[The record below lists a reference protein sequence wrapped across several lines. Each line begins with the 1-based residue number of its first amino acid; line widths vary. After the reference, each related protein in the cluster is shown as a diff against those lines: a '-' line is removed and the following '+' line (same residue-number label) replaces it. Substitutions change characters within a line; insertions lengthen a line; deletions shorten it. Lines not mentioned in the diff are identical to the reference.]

1 MAKKVEIEIDVKGDD
16 KVKGL
21 GQEIRELNKQ
31 LRQTPEG
38 TKEWTQI
45 YNRIDDLKDRL
56 EGSKKASSDLVD
68 TIASAP
74 GPIGVLG
81 RGINSLKVATTSFGA
96 ALKATGIG
104 LLVSL
109 VAGLATA
116 FSQSEEA
123 GKKLKPLI
131 EGFQR
136 LFNGVYRALE
146 PVLDTLIELA
156 TQALPYVTK
165 AFSVSY
171 SAISSFIQGVG
182 LLARSIG
189 KLLTGDF
196 AGAWD
201 DASNAVTGFG
211 DRFNQSLK
219 NFEKG
224 TKELTASER
233 EELKKRQE
241 AEKEAL
247 EKRKQ
252 QQEEYRKQVE
262 EDTKRAN
269 EKLLSLQNEYEQLS
283 AKNDAQANKI
293 KLRQDYEQEQKEISA
308 LKLKDQRIN
317 GIVITGEELRQK
329 LLLQAKENYNKKSAK
344 IDADDAKRV
353 ADEIKKLNDTQFDL
367 LRKALQSE
375 DDIIENDT
383 ERRKAKR
390 ERQLE
395 EEIFDLNELE
405 AETIK
410 AYKKL
415 IDEVPS
421 KREELEKEI
430 DRVIAFSEDLRKN
443 KAKIYKRELIDI
455 IQEGYKEEEA
465 ELIKKIDA
473 ELRLYE
479 LRNQVLNKNTQRYF
493 DNQEELIKKGY
504 EKEKM
509 LEEQNFKAL
518 IQKAREKQKFQ
529 INNSTQEVE
538 VINGIMQ
545 RYYYDDLGNRKKV
558 GEEIEKLEKQK
569 ADKLLAIEEK
579 YQADKKNLKQQEV
592 AAYGEVA
599 AATINSFAAITGA
612 LASGYDEEAKTS
624 KAAFEQRKKLQI
636 ATATMS
642 AASGIIQI
650 LTQPSTLPSP
660 FDWIVKVANAAAL
673 GITTAINISNI
684 KKTKFEGT
692 EGGGEAAGGNRMG
705 RGYADGGIVRGPGTS
720 KSDSIPAR
728 LSNGEAVM
736 TSGAVTMFAP
746 LLSMMNQMGGGTS
759 FNSGLNAT
767 LPDNPNR
774 ANPSME
780 QQPLIMKTY
789 VVENELTS
797 SQQRQARLKD
807 LSTL

>member
-38 TKEWTQI
+38 TKEWNQI

-68 TIASAP
+68 TLANAP

-81 RGINSLKVATTSFGA
+81 RAINGLKIATTSFGA

-123 GKKLKPLI
+123 GKKLKPLF

-156 TQALPYVTK
+156 IQVLPYVTK

-211 DRFNQSLK
+211 DRFNKSLE

-241 AEKEAL
+241 QEKEAL
-247 EKRKQ
+247 EKRRQ
-252 QQEEYRKQVE
+252 QQEEYRKKVA
-262 EDTKRAN
+262 EDNKTADQ
-269 EKLLSLQNEYEQLS
+269 KLLDAQNEFEVLS
-283 AKNDAQANKI
+283 AKNQDDANKI
-293 KLRQDYEQEQKEISA
+293 KLRQELAAEEKAINA
-308 LKLKDQRIN
+308 LL
-317 GIVITGEELRQK
+317 ITEKRKGELIA
-329 LLLQAKENYNKKSAK
+329 QAKLVYNLKVQQ
-344 IDADDAKRV
+344 ID
-353 ADEIKKLNDTQFDL
+353 E
-367 LRKALQSE
+367 
-375 DDIIENDT
+375 
-383 ERRKAKR
+383 ERRKQETKEREDANKELVKLAEDLTVELIKDEKKKSEELLR
-390 ERQLE
+390 LAYERQKKDIEQSKASDKEKAAALLLILNKYNADKEKIE
-395 EEIFDLNELE
+395 EDDR
-405 AETIK
+405 K
-410 AYKKL
+410 KKL
-415 IDEVPS
+415 EKDA
-421 KREELEKEI
+421 KALDDQLKLLEL
-430 DRVIAFSEDLRKN
+430 RGQVLRKN
-443 KAKIYKRELIDI
+443 T
-455 IQEGYKEEEA
+455 QE
-465 ELIKKIDA
+465 
-473 ELRLYE
+473 
-479 LRNQVLNKNTQRYF
+479 YF
-493 DNQEELIKKGY
+493 RNQEEILTKAY
-504 EKEKM
+504 EKEK
-509 LEEQNFKAL
+509 
-518 IQKAREKQKFQ
+518 
-529 INNSTQEVE
+529 
-538 VINGIMQ
+538 
-545 RYYYDDLGNRKKV
+545 
-558 GEEIEKLEKQK
+558 
-569 ADKLLAIEEK
+569 LLAQGNAEQLIAIEAK
-579 YQADKKNLKQQEV
+579 YQQDKRNLKQQEI
-592 AAYGEVA
+592 AAYGEIA
-599 AATINSFAAITGA
+599 SATINSFAAITGA
-612 LASGYDEEAKTS
+612 LAAGYDEEAKTS
-624 KAAFEQRKKLQI
+624 KKAFEQRKKLQV
-636 ATATMS
+636 ATALMS
-642 AASGIIQI
+642 AASGVIQI

-660 FDWIVKVANAAAL
+660 FDWIVKTANALAL
-673 GITTAINISNI
+673 GITTAIQIKNI
-684 KKTKFEGT
+684 KKTEFAGES
-692 EGGGEAAGGNRMG
+692 GGSSSSASGASASNLG
-705 RGYADGGIVRGPGTS
+705 RNYADGGLVIGPGGP
-720 KSDSIPAR
+720 KSDSIPAN

-759 FNSGLNAT
+759 FSSGLNTT

-774 ANPSME
+774 NNPAME
-780 QQPLIMKTY
+780 QQPVIMKTY
-789 VVENELTS
+789 VVESELTS
-797 SQQRQARLKD
+797 SQQKQARLKD

>member
-1 MAKKVEIEIDVKGDD
+1 MAKKVEIEIDVKGDE

-21 GQEIRELNKQ
+21 GQEIRELNRQ
-31 LRQTPEG
+31 LRMTPEG
-38 TKEWTQI
+38 TKEWKQI

-56 EGSKKASSDLVD
+56 EGSKKASSDLID

-136 LFNGVYRALE
+136 LFNGVFRALE
-146 PVLDTLIELA
+146 PVFDMLIELA
-156 TQALPYVTK
+156 TNALPYVTK

-171 SAISSFIQGVG
+171 SAISSFIQGIG
-182 LLARSIG
+182 LLAKSIG
-189 KLLTGDF
+189 KLLSGDF
-196 AGAWD
+196 AGAWN

-211 DRFNQSLK
+211 ERYNQSLQ

-241 AEKEAL
+241 QEKAAL
-247 EKRKQ
+247 EKRRQ

-262 EDTKRAN
+262 EDTKKAN

-317 GIVITGEELRQK
+317 GILITGEELRQK
-329 LLLQAKENYNKKSAK
+329 LLLQAKENYNKKAAK
-344 IDADDAKRV
+344 IDADETKRI
-353 ADEIKKLNDTQFDL
+353 AEEIKKLSDAQFDL
-367 LRKALQSE
+367 YKKVLESY
-375 DDIIENDT
+375 DDAITNDS
-383 ERRKAKR
+383 ERRKTKR
-390 ERQLE
+390 KTQLE
-395 EEIFDLNELE
+395 NELFEINQLE

-410 AYKKL
+410 AYQKL
-415 IDEVPS
+415 IEEVPEKAQELS
-421 KREELEKEI
+421 AEIERIQGLSQELRVNKIKIFNREI
-430 DRVIAFSEDLRKN
+430 S
-443 KAKIYKRELIDI
+443 DI
-455 IQEGYKEEEA
+455 VQEGYKEEEA
-465 ELIKKIDA
+465 ELVKKIDA
-473 ELRLYE
+473 ELRLLE

-504 EKEKM
+504 EKERM

-518 IQKAREKQKFQ
+518 IQKAKEKEELQKRNSSQ
-529 INNSTQEVE
+529 IIE
-538 VINGIMQ
+538 NGIT
-545 RYYYDDLGNRKKV
+545 YFYNELGQKV
-558 GEEIEKLEKQK
+558 KEGEELEKLEKQK
-569 ADKLLAIEEK
+569 VEKLLAIEEK
-579 YQADKKNLKQQEV
+579 YQADKKNLKQQEI

-599 AATINSFAAITGA
+599 SATINSFAAITGA
-612 LASGYDEEAKTS
+612 LAAGYDEEAKTS
-624 KAAFEQRKKLQI
+624 KKAFEQRKKLQV
-636 ATATMS
+636 ATALMS
-642 AASGIIQI
+642 AASGVIQI

-684 KKTKFEGT
+684 KKTKFEGVD
-692 EGGGEAAGGNRMG
+692 GGGEGAPAGNQMG

-746 LLSMMNQMGGGTS
+746 LLSMMNQMGGGTA
-759 FNSGLNAT
+759 FNADLNTT

-774 ANPSME
+774 TNPSME

-789 VVENELTS
+789 IVENELTS
-797 SQQRQARLKD
+797 TQQRQARLKD